1 MNSRQIFLIIAALG
15 LVPIALSYGLVPEK
29 SLGYLFQMSVSDI
42 NTTHIFRAIMGL
54 YLALATFWITGAI
67 KPDLRQAALYSLVVF
82 MLGLAFGRLLSLV
95 IDGSPNIL
103 LLLYLF
109 LELGFGV
116 AGIVLLRRE
125 QDAVFR
131 DDV

>member
-1 MNSRQIFLIIAALG
+1 MNSRQIFLVIAALG

-29 SLGYLFQMSVSDI
+29 SLGYLFQMSASDI

-67 KPDLRQAALYSLVVF
+67 KPDLRLAALYSLVVF

-125 QDAVFR
+125 QGAGFR

>member
-1 MNSRQIFLIIAALG
+1 VNSRQIFLVIAALG

-54 YLALATFWITGAI
+54 YLALAVFWITGAMR
-67 KPDLRQAALYSLVVF
+67 PGLRQAALYSLVVF

-125 QDAVFR
+125 QSAVPSR
-131 DDV
+131 